1 MKAITLILILQFL
14 ITANCYSSKDR
25 ADISLDTLQNLST
38 KTSDLIFLGKLIRTD
53 TINATMVFSILE
65 SFKGNFAQD
74 TVEIKWEKHTHVY
87 SLDYCIW
94 LVYANKSNDSTFI
107 LNRNGLSRS
116 IDHPEYLW
124 LYRIPPPLPL
134 NPDASSII
142 NINMEW
148 TNYRLN
154 ALKDWYVE
162 LEMLREFR
170 KKNIA
175 STENS
180 NFAFKTY
187 FYVSIS
193 LNLICI
199 ALIVFMFLRLKK
211 SLPLT
216 NAIANAGLR
225 AR

>member
-14 ITANCYSSKDR
+14 ITVNCYSTKDR

-38 KTSDLIFLGKLIRTD
+38 KSSDLIFLGKLIRAD
-53 TINATMVFSILE
+53 TINATMVFKILE
-65 SFKGNFAQD
+65 SFKGSFAQD
-74 TVEIKWEKHTHVY
+74 TVVVQWEKHTHVY
-87 SLDYCIW
+87 SVDYCIW
-94 LVYANKSNDSTFI
+94 LVYVNKSIDSTFV
-107 LNRNGLSRS
+107 LNTNGLSRS

-124 LYRIPPPLPL
+124 LYRIPAPLPL
-134 NPDASSII
+134 NPDVGSII

-148 TNYRLN
+148 TSYRIN
-154 ALKDWYVE
+154 ALKDWIAE

-187 FYVSIS
+187 FYISII
-193 LNLICI
+193 LNLFCM
-199 ALIVFMFLRLKK
+199 ALLVYMFLRLAK
-211 SLPLT
+211 SLTLIKSIT
-216 NAIANAGLR
+216 NAGNR
-225 AR
+225 ER